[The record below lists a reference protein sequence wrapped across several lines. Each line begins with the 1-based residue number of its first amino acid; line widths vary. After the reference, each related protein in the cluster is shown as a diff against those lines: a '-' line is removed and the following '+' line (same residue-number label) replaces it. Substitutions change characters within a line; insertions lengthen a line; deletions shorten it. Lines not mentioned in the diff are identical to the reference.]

1 MFNTT
6 VGRLVLTACVAGLI
20 AAAIGGVS
28 LARAGGTNHGR
39 TIRVTEVDTGGKFIS
54 ITHTANGGPGDE
66 FIFSANLRHA
76 GHKVGTLDAM
86 CTLMLHNKL
95 QCQGTFKLLG
105 GTITGTALLPANEPT
120 AAPITSPSPAAQAPS
135 MERPVRSSA
144 RRSTTTS
151 AGTSSA
157 STNRQV
163 GSGPPPDHAARAA
176 GLIPSCHETSRSLPV
191 STS

>member
-1 MFNTT
+1 MRMFNTT

-39 TIRVTEVDTGGKFIS
+39 TIRVTEVDNGGKFIN

-86 CTLMLHNKL
+86 CTLM
-95 QCQGTFKLLG
+95 
-105 GTITGTALLPANEPT
+105 
-120 AAPITSPSPAAQAPS
+120 PIRSPA
-135 MERPVRSSA
+135 
-144 RRSTTTS
+144 RR
-151 AGTSSA
+151 
-157 STNRQV
+157 
-163 GSGPPPDHAARAA
+163 RAA
-176 GLIPSCHETSRSLPV
+176 FTRSQSPRPDAGW
-191 STS
+191 

>member
-1 MFNTT
+1 MRMFNTT

-39 TIRVTEVDTGGKFIS
+39 TIRVTEVDNGGKFIS

-105 GTITGTALLPANEPT
+105 GTITG
-120 AAPITSPSPAAQAPS
+120 
-135 MERPVRSSA
+135 
-144 RRSTTTS
+144 
-151 AGTSSA
+151 GTGTFRGA
-157 STNRQV
+157 SGEV
-163 GSGPPPDHAARAA
+163 
-176 GLIPSCHETSRSLPV
+176 I
-191 STS
+191 STSINNNVSRDVIHLD